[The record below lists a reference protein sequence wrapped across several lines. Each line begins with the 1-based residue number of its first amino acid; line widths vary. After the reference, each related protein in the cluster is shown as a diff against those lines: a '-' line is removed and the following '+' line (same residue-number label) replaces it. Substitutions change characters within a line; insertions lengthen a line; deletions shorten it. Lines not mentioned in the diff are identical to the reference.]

1 MCTIWLNQKVNSHF
15 NFKKSLYT
23 LSLVEFP
30 DSVLLVAE
38 INPTRHSFH
47 VCKMTLFLNIVHTLY
62 IILGHLL
69 LPIKHF
75 HEIVLPKKGRQ
86 RI

>member
-30 DSVLLVAE
+30 ESVLLVAE
-38 INPTRHSFH
+38 LNPTRHSFH
-47 VCKMTLFLNIVHTLY
+47 VCKMTLFLKYCAHSVYNSGTSLTAHKT
-62 IILGHLL
+62 
-69 LPIKHF
+69 F
-75 HEIVLPKKGRQ
+75 S
-86 RI
+86 